1 MPKANKGSSMPN
13 QGDRRTSM
21 RVSSNGDNVP
31 VAGYS
36 KPAKQDAKR
45 WKSKGKKNPSLP
57 DWLA

>member
-1 MPKANKGSSMPN
+1 
-13 QGDRRTSM
+13 M